1 MATRYPTAFDNF
13 VNPTGVTD
21 LDTSALWTH
30 GQQHADLNDAVEAI
44 QVRLGI
50 EGAVGDPE
58 KSKHMAEHAAIGIV
72 GKVPPTLLQT
82 TSVDSAP
89 PRLWPVDALPHRL
102 TCYWGGYV
110 WGHSGAD
117 NRRVIKID
125 QTSHVAITGYQFP
138 AGTVIVTAYAG
149 NECVLLL
156 TLVSATDRYS
166 LYRTTDGYSV
176 SLVHDFG
183 RTEDG
188 STHYQY
194 IYTLNK
200 GICAGKIG
208 GRDAI
213 VLSTYNIGDLSGV
226 TPGSAGDV
234 NYLAVSYDDGLTW
247 TRLNTWNVGAHN
259 IRHFHFV
266 RYDVF
271 RNCWWFGVGDAD
283 NEAMI
288 FRWDGVSTWP
298 GNVSPT
304 TLAATDGFTVGAG
317 TPRWRA
323 VDLVITE
330 DWVYSFT
337 DTVSSTLG
345 GIWRMRPDF
354 TDSHRVNNDVLGKQ
368 HDGWTSILCQDGT
381 HLWSDSCRT
390 DTATNAQRH
399 IAIYG
404 SADGKR
410 FFEIGRTALNGSGAI
425 FNDGF
430 FESANGQIWMSSR
443 GVAGK
448 GGYETTVM
456 TLSGK
461 FIEERADNLAPA
473 YFVNFSTG
481 NDSNDGKTA
490 ATPWLTAR
498 KCLASNV
505 ITHGARVIL
514 SAGSSA
520 ENGVSTIDYEANAV
534 PATDTARHVQISGQ
548 GRDSTA
554 IVLTGAT
561 SGWKDSSAAKT
572 WDIELCALTIKQSDT
587 TKLILTDTA
596 GASTPATWTLR
607 DARVGDMVVGSAQ
620 ALLIQNA
627 TVNAY
632 RSSIEQIVSASK
644 YTYFILTLGVLNAEA
659 CLIKGG
665 RGLQQTGGTVR
676 IKQCT
681 FVEYGSYAH
690 LINAASTVK
699 PLIANC
705 VFDRS
710 GQIPI
715 VNNQTAT
722 LTLLD
727 ADVYGNYYASACG
740 AEVPAASAI
749 VPANSPVMMS
759 DEYVPFLASP
769 LAGLCNSVG
778 VYWDY
783 TGQPFLA
790 NPCPGAIECRL

>member
-1 MATRYPTAFDNF
+1 MTASVFPTELDTF
-13 VNPTGVTD
+13 VNPGGGD
-21 LDTSALWTH
+21 YILEAD
-30 GQQHADLNDAVEAI
+30 HADIHAKANNAIAAVQAQIGKTGSAVSGSVEY
-44 QVRLGI
+44 RLSTDG
-50 EGAVGDPE
+50 
-58 KSKHMAEHAAIGIV
+58 HAATHAELGLPATI
-72 GKVPPTLLQT
+72 KQT
-82 TSVDSAP
+82 ADVYARP

-102 TCYWGGYV
+102 TCYYGGYA

-117 NRRVIKID
+117 NRTVIKVD
-125 QTSHVAITGYQFP
+125 QTTHVVTTGYQFP
-138 AGTVIVTAYAG
+138 TGTAIVTVYAG
-149 NECVLLL
+149 NGCALLL
-156 TLVSATDRYS
+156 TLVAATDRYS
-166 LYRTTDGYSV
+166 LYRTTDGTTV

-188 STHYQY
+188 ATHYQY

-200 GICAGKIG
+200 GISTGKIG
-208 GRDAI
+208 GQDAI
-213 VLSTYNIGDLSGV
+213 ILSTYNIGDLSGV
-226 TPGSAGDV
+226 AAGSAGDV
-234 NYLAVSYDDGLTW
+234 NYLAASYDDGLTW
-247 TRLNTWNVGAHN
+247 ARLNTWNVGAHN

-266 RYDVF
+266 RYDEF
-271 RNCWWFGVGDAD
+271 RNCWWFGVGDSDA
-283 NEAMI
+283 EAMI
-288 FRWDGVSTWP
+288 FRWDGVSAWP

-304 TLAATDGFTVGAG
+304 TLAATTGFTVGAG

-323 VDLVITE
+323 VDLIITE
-330 DWVYSFT
+330 DWIYSFT

-345 GIWRMRPDF
+345 GIWRMRPNF

-368 HDGWTSILCQDGT
+368 HDGWSSILCQDGM
-381 HLWSDSCRT
+381 HLWSDCCRI
-390 DTATNAQRH
+390 DAASNAQRH
-399 IAIYG
+399 ISIYG
-404 SADGKR
+404 SANGKR
-410 FFEIGRTALNGSGAI
+410 YFEIGRVALNASGVI
-425 FNDGF
+425 YNDGF

-461 FIEERADNLAPA
+461 FLEERPDNLAPA

-498 KCLASNV
+498 KSLASNV
-505 ITHGARVIL
+505 ITHGARVVL

-520 ENGVSTIDYEANAV
+520 ENGISTIDYAANSV
-534 PATDTARHVQISGQ
+534 PATDTTRHVQISGQ

-572 WDIELCALTIKQSDT
+572 WNIELCSLTIKQSDT

-596 GASTPATWTLR
+596 AAATPATWTLR
-607 DARVGDMVVGSAQ
+607 DARVGDMVVGSAE

-632 RSSIEQIVSASK
+632 RSSIEQIVSSSK
-644 YTYFILTLGVLNAEA
+644 YTYFILTLGTLNAEA

-681 FVEYGSYAH
+681 FVEYGGYAH

-727 ADVYGNYYASACG
+727 ADVYGNYYSSACG

-759 DEYVPFLASP
+759 DAYVPFSESP
-769 LAGLCNSVG
+769 LAGLCASAG
-778 VYWDY
+778 VPWDY
-783 TGQPFLA
+783 LGKPFNLK
-790 NPCPGAIECRL
+790 PFPGAIEAQ